1 MKLGPR
7 RNYHGRAALS
17 RYANQSARPVW
28 LLCRRPNFMSTYH
41 SVLNVKAL
49 VGIGAFNREKVL
61 CKTSRNLRK
70 PLFQALLQTPNME
83 PGCQLVFL
91 SHYWYSETMSNT
103 VLAACIKSTVHVCL
117 SFNIGDNGWIHL
129 ILIFET
135 TDRWSWIIEWPR
147 RRQRRQSG
155 CRTESQGELCQCQ

>member
-1 MKLGPR
+1 MHFIFSGAKLTGLNHHTIAVHYNSAR
-7 RNYHGRAALS
+7 RAAGEQLTPPW
-17 RYANQSARPVW
+17 RW
-28 LLCRRPNFMSTYH
+28 LDNSGLGKNSTDWR
-41 SVLNVKAL
+41 L
-49 VGIGAFNREKVL
+49 E
-61 CKTSRNLRK
+61 
-70 PLFQALLQTPNME
+70 TPNME

-103 VLAACIKSTVHVCL
+103 VLAACIKSTVHVRL

-147 RRQRRQSG
+147 RRWRRSG
-155 CRTESQGELCQCQ
+155 CRFESQGELCQCQYWVVLEWCVPI